1 MTVKQLIDELMKIPN
16 QEKQVCVAL
25 PYCEGA
31 KWVDYQPKVRETDCG
46 VVIDQEGV
54 MTEQPTIKNLN
65 DTLETMRK
73 VYDFKDDE
81 TFFYN
86 NFTGERV
93 LHIKT
98 TDKDTGVDIEMSK
111 CLTEETNDQNR
122 RNRSKWI

>member
-31 KWVDYQPKVRETDCG
+31 KWVDYQPKVRETDYG
-46 VVIDQEGV
+46 VVIEQEGA
-54 MTEQPTIKNLN
+54 MTEKPTIKNLK

-86 NFTGERV
+86 NFTGERI

-111 CLTEETNDQNR
+111 CLMEEMND
-122 RNRSKWI
+122 

>member
-31 KWVDYQPKVRETDCG
+31 KWVDYQPKVRETDYG
-46 VVIDQEGV
+46 VVIEQEDL
-54 MTEQPTIKNLN
+54 MAEQPTIKNLKE
-65 DTLETMRK
+65 TLETMRK
-73 VYDFKDDE
+73 VYDFK
-81 TFFYN
+81 
-86 NFTGERV
+86 GERI

-111 CLTEETNDQNR
+111 CLMEETNDQNR

>member
-1 MTVKQLIDELMKIPN
+1 MS
-16 QEKQVCVAL
+16 
-25 PYCEGA
+25 
-31 KWVDYQPKVRETDCG
+31 
-46 VVIDQEGV
+46 
-54 MTEQPTIKNLN
+54 EQPTIKNLK

-86 NFTGERV
+86 NFTGERI

-111 CLTEETNDQNR
+111 CLTEETND
-122 RNRSKWI
+122 

>member
-1 MTVKQLIDELMKIPN
+1 MTVKQLIDELMKVPN
-16 QEKQVCVAL
+16 QEKQVVIAT
-25 PYCEGA
+25 PFESEIR
-31 KWVDYQPKVRETDCG
+31 WVDCSPVVRDIENG
-46 VVIDQEGV
+46 VIIEQEGV
-54 MTEQPTIKNLN
+54 MAEQPTIKNLK

-86 NFTGERV
+86 NFTGERI

-111 CLTEETNDQNR
+111 CLMEDEE
-122 RNRSKWI
+122 